1 MSSPRERIR
10 DTIKRYASNVLGMP
24 EEEAEKVADLL
35 TKYHFRK
42 IIIGIKTAQRELA
55 DRRGKIKRK
64 ISVEELEKYIR
75 KVRF

>member
-1 MSSPRERIR
+1 MSSTRERIK

-55 DRRGKIKRK
+55 DRRGRIKKK